1 MKYQRNKIILV
12 ACVIGIVLIAA
23 SIIKYLSSKSS
34 QPERGAPSQEKAA
47 PQQDTMP
54 APGMQGIAK
63 KTIPAPATMP
73 GHGDRA
79 VEPGTAEEITGEGAE
94 REEEE
99 KEEDPE
105 KIEKKASIEQ
115 QIRALTQEKEQ
126 GQKELDKLLAAA
138 GDAQSK
144 SQLSDEDK
152 KGKEYEVMLLKLYM
166 VRMFKDKLKSIDDS
180 LQEKLKEYKALA
192 PVPAPAPDAEDYNN
206 YD

>member
-12 ACVIGIVLIAA
+12 ACIIGIVLIAA
-23 SIIKYLSSKSS
+23 SIIKSFSSKSS
-34 QPERGAPSQEKAA
+34 QPGKAAARQEKAA

-54 APGMQGIAK
+54 APGMQSIAK
-63 KTIPAPATMP
+63 KPITAPATVL
-73 GHGDRA
+73 GHSDRA
-79 VEPGTAEEITGEGAE
+79 VEHGAAEEIVGEGAE

-105 KIEKKASIEQ
+105 KIEKKASIEK
-115 QIRALTQEKEQ
+115 QIQALNQEKEQ

-144 SQLSDEDK
+144 SELSAEDK

-166 VRMFKDKLKSIDDS
+166 VRMFQDKLKSIDNS

-192 PVPAPAPDAEDYNN
+192 PVPAPAQDAEDYNN

>member
-12 ACVIGIVLIAA
+12 ACVIGIVLTAA
-23 SIIKYLSSKSS
+23 SIIKSLSSKSS
-34 QPERGAPSQEKAA
+34 QPGKGAPSLEKAA

-54 APGMQGIAK
+54 APGMQGTAK
-63 KTIPAPATMP
+63 KPIPAPATMP
-73 GHGDRA
+73 GHSDRA
-79 VEPGTAEEITGEGAE
+79 VEHGAAEEIAGEGAE

-99 KEEDPE
+99 KDPE
-105 KIEKKASIEQ
+105 KIEKKASIEK

-126 GQKELDKLLAAA
+126 GQKELDKLLAAT

-144 SQLSDEDK
+144 SELSAEDK

-166 VRMFKDKLKSIDDS
+166 VRMFQDKLKSIDDS

-192 PVPAPAPDAEDYNN
+192 PVQAPAPDAEDYNN

>member
-1 MKYQRNKIILV
+1 MKYQRNRIILV
-12 ACVIGIVLIAA
+12 ACVIGIVLTAA
-23 SIIKYLSSKSS
+23 SIIKSLSSKSS
-34 QPERGAPSQEKAA
+34 QPEKGAPSQEKAA

-54 APGMQGIAK
+54 APDMQGIVK
-63 KTIPAPATMP
+63 KPIPAPATMP
-73 GHGDRA
+73 GHSDRA
-79 VEPGTAEEITGEGAE
+79 VEHGAAEEIVGEGAE

-105 KIEKKASIEQ
+105 KIEKKASLEK

-144 SQLSDEDK
+144 SQLSAEDK

-166 VRMFKDKLKSIDDS
+166 VRMFQDKLKSIDDS

>member
-23 SIIKYLSSKSS
+23 SIIKSLSSKSS
-34 QPERGAPSQEKAA
+34 QPEKGSPLQEKAA

-54 APGMQGIAK
+54 APGMQGTVK
-63 KTIPAPATMP
+63 KTIPAPATVP
-73 GHGDRA
+73 RHSDRA
-79 VEPGTAEEITGEGAE
+79 VKHGAAEETTGEVAE

-105 KIEKKASIEQ
+105 KIDKKASIEK
-115 QIRALTQEKEQ
+115 QIQALTQEKEQ
-126 GQKELDKLLAAA
+126 GQKELDKLLAAT
-138 GDAQSK
+138 GDAQNK
-144 SQLSDEDK
+144 SELSAEDK

-166 VRMFKDKLKSIDDS
+166 VRMFQDKLKSIDDS

>member
-1 MKYQRNKIILV
+1 MKYQRNRIILV

-23 SIIKYLSSKSS
+23 SIIKSLSSKSS
-34 QPERGAPSQEKAA
+34 QPEKGAPLQEKAA

-54 APGMQGIAK
+54 APGMQGTAK
-63 KTIPAPATMP
+63 KPIPAPATMP
-73 GHGDRA
+73 RHGDRA
-79 VEPGTAEEITGEGAE
+79 VEHGAAEETVGEGAE

-105 KIEKKASIEQ
+105 KIDKKASLEK
-115 QIRALTQEKEQ
+115 QIQALTQEKEQ
-126 GQKELDKLLAAA
+126 GQKELDTLLAAA

-144 SQLSDEDK
+144 SQLSAEDK

>member
-1 MKYQRNKIILV
+1 MKYQRNRIILV

-23 SIIKYLSSKSS
+23 SIIKSLSSKSS
-34 QPERGAPSQEKAA
+34 QPEKGAPSQKKAA
-47 PQQDTMP
+47 PQLDTMP
-54 APGMQGIAK
+54 APDMQGIAK
-63 KTIPAPATMP
+63 KPIPAPATMP
-73 GHGDRA
+73 GHSDRA
-79 VEPGTAEEITGEGAE
+79 VEHGAAEEIVGEGAE

-99 KEEDPE
+99 KDPE
-105 KIEKKASIEQ
+105 KIEKKASIEK

-144 SQLSDEDK
+144 SQLSAEDK

>member
-1 MKYQRNKIILV
+1 MKYQRNRIILV
-12 ACVIGIVLIAA
+12 ACVIGIVLLAA
-23 SIIKYLSSKSS
+23 SIIKSLSSKSS
-34 QPERGAPSQEKAA
+34 QPEKGAPSQKKAA

-54 APGMQGIAK
+54 APGMQGIVK
-63 KTIPAPATMP
+63 KPIPAPATMP
-73 GHGDRA
+73 GHSDRA
-79 VEPGTAEEITGEGAE
+79 VEHGAAEEIVGEGAE

-105 KIEKKASIEQ
+105 KIEKKASIEK

-126 GQKELDKLLAAA
+126 GQKELDKLLAAT

-144 SQLSDEDK
+144 SQLSAEDK

-192 PVPAPAPDAEDYNN
+192 PGPAPAPDAEDYNN